1 MDKSHQNNNINN
13 KIKKIRIKFH
23 KICTTIFQKWNA
35 FRQALDNNPQILTYF
50 NEDQTVLEINEYL
63 DILYDEILSIL
74 NTSNNNNFDN
84 NYNNNYNYNNINN
97 NDNNNNDNNDNYII
111 EEISHSLYSFMSDY
125 FNIDLKDQSEKEI
138 AKILFIIF
146 NELKKGK
153 ENYIKQYEI
162 NTVGNK
168 YNIDFPILGNNY
180 VIIEKDDE
188 EEDCEE
194 IDV

>member
-1 MDKSHQNNNINN
+1 MDKSHQTNNINN
-13 KIKKIRIKFH
+13 IIKKIRLKFH
-23 KICTTIFQKWNA
+23 KSCTTIFKKWNA

-74 NTSNNNNFDN
+74 NNSNNNNFDN
-84 NYNNNYNYNNINN
+84 NDYNNNDENN
-97 NDNNNNDNNDNYII
+97 NDINNTNINSNDNYII

-125 FNIDLKDQSEKEI
+125 FNIELKDQSDKEI

-146 NELKKGK
+146 NELKRGK

-162 NTVGNK
+162 KTVGNK
-168 YNIDFPILGNNY
+168 YNIDFPILGNSY
-180 VIIEKDDE
+180 VIIEKDE
-188 EEDCEE
+188 EEDCE
-194 IDV
+194 

>member
-1 MDKSHQNNNINN
+1 MDKSHQTNNI
-13 KIKKIRIKFH
+13 IKKIRIKFH
-23 KICTTIFQKWNA
+23 KSCTTIFKKWNA

-74 NTSNNNNFDN
+74 NTSNNNNFD
-84 NYNNNYNYNNINN
+84 NNYNYNNINN